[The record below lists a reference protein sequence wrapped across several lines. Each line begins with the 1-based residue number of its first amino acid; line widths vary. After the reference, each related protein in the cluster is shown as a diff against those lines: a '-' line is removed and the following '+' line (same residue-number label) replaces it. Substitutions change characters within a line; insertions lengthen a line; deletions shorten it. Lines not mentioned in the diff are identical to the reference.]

1 MIDYKKEAEYW
12 ERMARKQKQKQKFV
26 AESFSAASFYEGSY
40 KTYENV
46 ANYYRQKAEETKTN
60 V

>member
-1 MIDYKKEAEYW
+1 MIDYQTEAEYW
-12 ERMARKQKQKQKFV
+12 DQMARKQKQKFV

-46 ANYYRQKAEETKTN
+46 ANYYRQKAEEN
-60 V
+60 GQ